1 MSSDFWGRK
10 LAGIAQPKPQAP
22 APPPQGAWW
31 QPQQAPQPAY
41 PPQQY
46 GYPDPALQAQMP
58 YQGPTG
64 PNGMPDQEYIN
75 QLRSIP
81 ADQLSQQQM
90 ETIAEYELRSA
101 KYNQSCP
108 QCGSA
113 NFAPAGTVI
122 ANKRMGS
129 DKCFDCGASSSTY
142 TSSPEPAVGGSKA
155 SKAPYRDVRQ
165 IDTGGHGGASMYLKF
180 RGVPAEYMPSA

>member
-1 MSSDFWGRK
+1 MSGSFWERK
-10 LAGIAQPKPQAP
+10 LAGIAQPKAP
-22 APPPQGAWW
+22 APPPQQGVWW
-31 QPQQAPQPAY
+31 QQPEPAPQ
-41 PPQQY
+41 PQQY
-46 GYPDPALQAQMP
+46 GYPDPALRAQMP

-75 QLRSIP
+75 QLRRTP
-81 ADQLSQQQM
+81 ADRLSQQQM
-90 ETIAEYELRSA
+90 ETIAEWELANVR

-122 ANKRMGS
+122 ASKRLGA

-155 SKAPYRDVRQ
+155 STAPYRDVRQ
-165 IDTGGHGGASMYLKF
+165 IDTGGHAGNSMYLKF